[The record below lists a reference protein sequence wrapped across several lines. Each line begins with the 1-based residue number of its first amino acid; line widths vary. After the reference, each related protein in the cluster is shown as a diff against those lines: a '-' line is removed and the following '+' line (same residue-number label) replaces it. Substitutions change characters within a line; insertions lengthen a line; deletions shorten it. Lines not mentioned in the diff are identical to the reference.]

1 MQSDPSDLGAVAVE
15 ESVTMHRS
23 TSMPV
28 KPKPLEQKPL
38 LRSSEKETVNA
49 ADYYPESP
57 GFVRRRKSKPS
68 TGDQL
73 ETRSEQK

>member
-1 MQSDPSDLGAVAVE
+1 MESDGSPFGVPAT
-15 ESVTMHRS
+15 ESLPMHRS

-38 LRSSEKETVNA
+38 FRSSEKETVNA

-57 GFVRRRKSKPS
+57 GFVRRRKSKI
-68 TGDQL
+68 TAEHL
-73 ETRSEQK
+73 ETRSELK